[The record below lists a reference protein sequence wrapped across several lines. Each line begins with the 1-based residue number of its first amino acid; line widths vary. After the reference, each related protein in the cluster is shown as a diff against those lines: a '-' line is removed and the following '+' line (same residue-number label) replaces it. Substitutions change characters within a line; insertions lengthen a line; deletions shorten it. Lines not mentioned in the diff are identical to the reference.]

1 MKKCRNHSL
10 SMILKSNEGKKMTKC
25 ILCNRENKM
34 CRSHVFPKWI
44 FDYIKENDHSQKK
57 GVILID
63 KQTNISEKSK
73 GFRGNI
79 GICIECDRKIG
90 DFDEFAKTFTTDD
103 YIVRN
108 GEEINSYAG
117 LIAYKLSFSKEQY
130 KLLKKFV
137 ASLLL
142 RASRARDVFSS
153 AVDLGPF
160 EDDFIRYIAEGK
172 ETDYLQVAICK
183 LVCPNASPAIN
194 NILIPFIRNKS
205 SSGTMYQFVIN
216 GIEFLAFVGK
226 YVNRLSLCDFF
237 IKEGEN
243 YILVSPWSDHINVS
257 SIVNLLRPALA
268 SKR

>member
-1 MKKCRNHSL
+1 MA
-10 SMILKSNEGKKMTKC
+10 KC
-25 ILCNRENKM
+25 IICNKENKM

-44 FDYIKENDHSQKK
+44 FDYIKRNDASQKK

-79 GICIECDRKIG
+79 GICLECDRKIG
-90 DFDEFAKTFTTDD
+90 EFDEFVKTFTTDD
-103 YIVRN
+103 YIVKN
-108 GEEINSYAG
+108 GEEISNFTG

-130 KLLKKFV
+130 NLLKKFV

-142 RASRARDVFSS
+142 RASRARDAFSL
-153 AVDLGPF
+153 AVDIGSF
-160 EDDFIRYIAEGK
+160 ENDFIKYIAGGN
-172 ETDYLQVAICK
+172 DIDSLQIAICK

-194 NILIPFIRNKS
+194 NILLPIKKDKS
-205 SSGTMYQFVIN
+205 PSGTMYQFVIN
-216 GIEFLAFVGK
+216 GIEFLAFVGNHVK
-226 YVNRLSLCDFF
+226 HLSCCDGF

-243 YILVSPWSDHINVS
+243 YILVAQWSDHINVS

>member
-1 MKKCRNHSL
+1 M
-10 SMILKSNEGKKMTKC
+10 
-25 ILCNRENKM
+25 
-34 CRSHVFPKWI
+34 
-44 FDYIKENDHSQKK
+44 
-57 GVILID
+57 ID
-63 KQTNISEKSK
+63 KQANISEKSK

-79 GICIECDRKIG
+79 RICLECDRKIG
-90 DFDEFAKTFTTDD
+90 EFDEFAKTFTTDD
-103 YIVRN
+103 YIVKN
-108 GEEINSYAG
+108 GEGISNYNG
-117 LIAYKLSFSKEQY
+117 LIAYKLSFSKKQY
-130 KLLKKFV
+130 NFLKKFV

-160 EDDFIRYIAEGK
+160 EDDFIRYIAEEK
-172 ETDYLQVAICK
+172 ETDYLQVVICK

-194 NILIPFIRNKS
+194 KILLPIIKNKS

-226 YVNRLSLCDFF
+226 DVKRMSLCDFF

-243 YILVSPWSDHINVS
+243 YILVSTWSDHINVS